1 MRQKARRFSAGRKES
16 AGFASHIR
24 GMSRFAARR
33 RSPRGEGVPRRPRKP
48 RAHRRRNVYLS
59 PANAAGYALSVL
71 ALFLA
76 ASVKDFGG
84 ALALGLFAGLAYA
97 RRNLT
102 VIAPAYA
109 LAVIVF
115 SPALWTLLYV
125 AVPVILFFALYFAY
139 FRRRK
144 NVNPFASACAALV
157 GEIPHAVCT
166 AVFGGEI
173 VTVLVCVVVAAVFS
187 YASATFCYAVF
198 LRGPSTR
205 FTPDEAV
212 TAGIVAVA
220 FTYAACGVSAAGFV
234 LAFALVPFFVM
245 LLAFGVSSSAAVAF
259 AVLGGV
265 GATLFFGNPYFAAFA
280 VLAACAVIWLRPF
293 TKWGSA
299 AGALAVCGVF
309 MLWAAE
315 YGFTWQNA
323 VCVALGLMAFVLVPA
338 EWLTRMFGARG
349 GRAATVSGIINRNRR
364 EMSARLSS
372 VGRVFCDIADDLAAS
387 NGNTNKYTPQRL
399 ASEVAKNYC
408 GRCKDREGCFAALGG
423 DTSSVLLPMA
433 NAVMSRGKVT
443 ILDMPPF
450 ITSRCSGMHN
460 LAAVL
465 NSAGESYRHRM
476 EAAGEAVEMK
486 RVMSEQ
492 FAGVALVLDSLAGEC
507 AESVGYGGE
516 LQQTIADEL
525 LKHNIVAGDVL
536 VGGQGEN
543 IDVTLTVRGEDA
555 DKLVLPRIVSSVTGA
570 NLETASA
577 TPRGDESVV
586 HLAAR
591 PVFEVAYGVAEKKRD
606 GERVSGDSRSVVCPS
621 RRRRL
626 FAISDGMG
634 SGDGAAEASAGA
646 ISMVENFYRAGFD
659 NAVILSLVNKL
670 LCLTSDDN
678 FSSIDICVIDTVSGG
693 LDIIKMGAVST
704 FVCRRDSVEI
714 ISCEAPPAGVLDRAR
729 PLTALRQLYDGDMVV
744 MMSDGVYDALD
755 EQGVVNVT
763 EETATSNPQVLA
775 DRLLE
780 RALAAGAR
788 DDCTVMVMRLFAL

>member
-1 MRQKARRFSAGRKES
+1 MSLSAK
-16 AGFASHIR
+16 
-24 GMSRFAARR
+24 RR
-33 RSPRGEGVPRRPRKP
+33 RPARGEGAPPRRPRKP
-48 RAHRRRNVYLS
+48 RARARRNIYLS
-59 PANAAGYALSVL
+59 PSVAAGYVVAVLS
-71 ALFLA
+71 LFLA
-76 ASVKDFGG
+76 ASVDDFGG
-84 ALALGLFAGLAYA
+84 ALALGLFAGLSYA
-97 RRNLT
+97 RRNLL

-115 SPALWTLLYV
+115 SPSLWTLLYV
-125 AVPVILFFALYFAY
+125 AVPVALFFALYFAY
-139 FRRRK
+139 YRRRK
-144 NVNPFASACAALV
+144 NVNAFVSSCVALA

-173 VTVLVCVVVAAVFS
+173 VTVLVSAVIAAVFS
-187 YASATFCYAVF
+187 YACATFCYAVF

-220 FTYAACGVSAAGFV
+220 FSYATCGVSAAEFTLV
-234 LAFALVPFFVM
+234 FALVPFFAV
-245 LLAFGVSSSAAVAF
+245 LFVFGVSSVAAVAF
-259 AVLGGV
+259 SVLCGV
-265 GATLFFGNPYFAAFA
+265 GAVLFFGDPYFAAFA
-280 VLAACAVIWLRPF
+280 VLAACAAVWLRPF
-293 TKWGSA
+293 TKWGVA
-299 AGALAVCGVF
+299 AGALAVYGVF
-309 MLWAAE
+309 ALWAGE
-315 YGFTWQNA
+315 RGFGWQNA
-323 VCVALGLMAFVLVPA
+323 VCVALGLVAFLLVPA
-338 EWLTRMFGARG
+338 EWLTRLFGARG

-364 EMSARLSS
+364 EMAARLSS
-372 VGRVFCDIADDLAAS
+372 VGKVFCDIADDLAAAHGAE
-387 NGNTNKYTPQRL
+387 NAYTPQRL

-408 GRCKDREGCFAALGG
+408 GRCKDREGCFSALGG

-433 NAVMSRGKVT
+433 NAVMSRGRVT

-450 ITSRCSGMHN
+450 ISSRCSGMHN

-465 NSAGESYRHRM
+465 NSAGEAYRRRM
-476 EAAGEAVEMK
+476 EAAGEAVETK

-525 LKHNIVAGDVL
+525 LKHNIVAGDIL
-536 VGGQGEN
+536 VGGEGERT
-543 IDVTLTVRGEDA
+543 DVTLTVRGEDA
-555 DKLVLPRIVSSVTGA
+555 DKLVLPRIVSSLTGA
-570 NLETASA
+570 NLETVSA

-591 PVFEVAYGVAEKKRD
+591 PVFEVAYGAAEKRRE
-606 GERVSGDSRSVVCPS
+606 GEKVSGDSHSVVCPS

-626 FAISDGMG
+626 FAVSDGMG
-634 SGDGAAEASAGA
+634 SGDGAAAASAGA

-670 LCLTSDDN
+670 LCLTSDDS
-678 FSSIDICVIDTVSGG
+678 FSSIDISVIDTVSGG

-704 FVCRRDSVEI
+704 FVVRRDSVEI
-714 ISCEAPPAGVLDRAR
+714 ISCEAPPAGVIERAR
-729 PLTALRQLYDGDMVV
+729 PLTVLRQLYDGDMVI

-755 EQGVVNVT
+755 EQGVVAVV
-763 EETATSNPQVLA
+763 EEAATSNPQVLA

-788 DDCTVMVMRLFAL
+788 DDCTVMAMRLYAV